1 MKIAQLTGKTF
12 YVLTYVI
19 NVVLVL
25 QVFGRI
31 GSWELSYFF
40 NSDGL
45 YLPSIYKDLFEDKTG
60 LNGWNLNASPNVIPE
75 WPAYFIIRWLCGDFR
90 IAAVFYS
97 VFTVFIINLLTAG
110 ILVKAFEKVS
120 YNFLS
125 LSNITYSIVLLFYF
139 TDNDFLNTSYLFAT
153 GYHLGVFIMSLLS
166 IYLFFNYLNSGKRR
180 WLLLL
185 FLSVLSGT
193 FSDRLLIMFFVVPS
207 LTAFFFIGNKNLRRN
222 IIVSNI
228 SNAIAAF
235 LGIVLFNLLKGSD
248 YIYFV
253 NLGYRSTN
261 FEEVGPAFQHYIR
274 TVNELMESGGTPVL
288 MTILSIIGLVFGIYF
303 SLIYVLTKKKLFAVK
318 TTEKIGITLFTAF
331 VVLVTLTPI
340 GNGTFLGLAH
350 LRYNIYAFFL
360 AQSLL
365 VVILFMLIRKRQKI
379 AVLSNLIVPVI
390 LLFVFVIIG
399 VQEMKKGTASGLT
412 KNFNYYPSDVAII
425 DSIAITNKLKYGIA
439 NYWHAKRTTMFSKHD
454 IRLYAVFPNLSP
466 WFHVTNKHWYFRQNR
481 GKYGDPKFNF
491 ILLNSLDYNYPDT
504 GIFQNQKVD
513 TLKGRDIRI
522 IKVPEFEY
530 KKNKKPVLIPLN

>member
-235 LGIVLFNLLKGSD
+235 LGIVLFGFICLFH
-248 YIYFV
+248 IY
-253 NLGYRSTN
+253 
-261 FEEVGPAFQHYIR
+261 
-274 TVNELMESGGTPVL
+274 
-288 MTILSIIGLVFGIYF
+288 
-303 SLIYVLTKKKLFAVK
+303 
-318 TTEKIGITLFTAF
+318 KI
-331 VVLVTLTPI
+331 
-340 GNGTFLGLAH
+340 
-350 LRYNIYAFFL
+350 
-360 AQSLL
+360 
-365 VVILFMLIRKRQKI
+365 
-379 AVLSNLIVPVI
+379 
-390 LLFVFVIIG
+390 
-399 VQEMKKGTASGLT
+399 
-412 KNFNYYPSDVAII
+412 
-425 DSIAITNKLKYGIA
+425 
-439 NYWHAKRTTMFSKHD
+439 
-454 IRLYAVFPNLSP
+454 
-466 WFHVTNKHWYFRQNR
+466 
-481 GKYGDPKFNF
+481 
-491 ILLNSLDYNYPDT
+491 
-504 GIFQNQKVD
+504 
-513 TLKGRDIRI
+513 
-522 IKVPEFEY
+522 
-530 KKNKKPVLIPLN
+530 